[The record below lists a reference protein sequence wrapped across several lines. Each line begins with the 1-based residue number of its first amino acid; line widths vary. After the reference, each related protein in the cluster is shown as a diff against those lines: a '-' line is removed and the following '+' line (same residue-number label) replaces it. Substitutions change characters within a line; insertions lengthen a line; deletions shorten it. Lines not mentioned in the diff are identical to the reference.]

1 MERDLTAS
9 TVIKNSVRMHTSGG
23 ADNFRNNEELAR
35 MLREGAD
42 TTISLLRSKA
52 LPKYSSKVNYSQK
65 ISAERRQND
74 LRTTCDDCQYSF
86 RASLS
91 GFVLSLIDR
100 VPSEVAVVTVRKVV
114 AMAEWNAHR
123 SAEATAALS
132 VGWLEIDNHC
142 PNAPFP
148 VALAPS
154 QVKVDDDTG
163 SDNEYTNRPFLSIG
177 IVLAPSHKSSITV
190 RLQITIFSGLFKI
203 QSK

>member
-1 MERDLTAS
+1 
-9 TVIKNSVRMHTSGG
+9 
-23 ADNFRNNEELAR
+23 
-35 MLREGAD
+35 
-42 TTISLLRSKA
+42 
-52 LPKYSSKVNYSQK
+52 
-65 ISAERRQND
+65 
-74 LRTTCDDCQYSF
+74 
-86 RASLS
+86 
-91 GFVLSLIDR
+91 VLSLIDR

-163 SDNEYTNRPFLSIG
+163 SDNEYTSRPFLSIG

-190 RLQITIFSGLFKI
+190 RFHITIFSGLLKI
-203 QSK
+203 QSQRFQHYSAWKA